1 MRKFTKEQ
9 SAFNMMDTVLITG
22 GTGMIGRALTDFL
35 LDRGYRVI
43 VYTREMRE
51 SPHPNLRY
59 ALWDPARKTLDTT
72 ALQEANQI
80 VHLAGANVATG
91 RWTESRKQEILDSRV
106 QSSQLLFEQLSQ
118 LPNKVRTIISA
129 SATGFYGEFEGTPF
143 TETDPPAQDYLGKT
157 CVAWENSVRQMES
170 LGKKVIIL
178 RTGIVLSNKGG
189 ALKEFIRPVKL
200 GFATVMGSGHQF
212 ISWIHL
218 QDLVRLYFNALA
230 NDQLNGIYNAVSP
243 FPVTNQELVTQL
255 ARVVKGKSFI
265 TVNIPAFAL
274 KLAMGEM
281 SVEVLKSVKASSA
294 KIQTTG
300 FQFSYPRISDAL
312 AQLVASGD

>member
-1 MRKFTKEQ
+1 
-9 SAFNMMDTVLITG
+9 MMDTVLITG
-22 GTGMIGRALTDFL
+22 GTGLVGRALTDFL
-35 LDRGYRVI
+35 LERGYRVI
-43 VYTREMRE
+43 VYTRQQRS

-59 ALWDPARKTLDTT
+59 AMWDPAAKTLDAA
-72 ALQEANQI
+72 ALQEADQI
-80 VHLAGANVATG
+80 VHLAGANVADK
-91 RWTESRKQEILDSRV
+91 RWTEARKQEILDSRV
-106 QSSQLLFEQLSQ
+106 QTTQLLFDHLSRTE
-118 LPNKVRTIISA
+118 NRVRTFVSA
-129 SATGFYGEFEGTPF
+129 SATGFYGEFQGKNFIES
-143 TETDPPAQDYLGKT
+143 DPPAQDYLGKT

-189 ALKEFIRPVKL
+189 ALKEFIRPVRL
-200 GFATVMGSGHQF
+200 GFATVMGGGQQF

-218 QDLVRLYFNALA
+218 QDLVRLYHNALA
-230 NDQLNGIYNAVSP
+230 NVQLEGVYNAVSP

-255 ARVVKGKSFI
+255 ARTVKGKSFV
-265 TVNIPAFAL
+265 TVHVPAFAL

-294 KIQTTG
+294 RIQSTG

-312 AQLVASGD
+312 EQLVASGD